1 MKLQDIKKQAN
12 SVYDED
18 DTDEYK
24 NFTDKFKPK
33 KTTDDCFTPDNV
45 YETVADYV
53 ATRFNVDRNR
63 FVRPFYPGGGTIRV
77 IHINPIAL
85 LLIIRHF
92 QYWHR

>member
-12 SVYDED
+12 NVYGED

-24 NFTDKFKPK
+24 NFVDKFKLK

-63 FVRPFYPGGGTIRV
+63 FVRPFYPGGGTISV

-85 LLIIRHF
+85 LSIIRHF
-92 QYWHR
+92 R